1 MAAVEKAGDKAE
13 AAAGAAS
20 SRKKKLVILGAAA
33 AALLLGGGG
42 GAYMMLGGS
51 AEAAEGDHGAKAE
64 AHGDEGDDD
73 AAEGGGHGGADAEAK
88 LPLDVPPILVNLRT
102 PDGAPHFLKVH
113 VMLVPGPKSNL
124 EDLKKKL
131 PILMDAY
138 QPYLRELRPEDLS
151 GSAAVY
157 RVKEEL
163 MLRARD
169 GIGPGQ
175 VDDVLVQELVQQ

>member
-1 MAAVEKAGDKAE
+1 
-13 AAAGAAS
+13 
-20 SRKKKLVILGAAA
+20 
-33 AALLLGGGG
+33 
-42 GAYMMLGGS
+42 
-51 AEAAEGDHGAKAE
+51 
-64 AHGDEGDDD
+64 
-73 AAEGGGHGGADAEAK
+73 
-88 LPLDVPPILVNLRT
+88 
-102 PDGAPHFLKVH
+102 
-113 VMLVPGPKSNL
+113 MLVADL
-124 EDLKKKL
+124 ERTDLKKKL